1 VAPAVGDVTGAG
13 LLAPVVA
20 DVVLVAQPIVD
31 ALRPTLDPVLGAAR
45 PMVGPLVDVVLPT
58 TAPVDIKPWPDLDA
72 HGAISLDARP
82 RPAPT
87 LPGVHQ
93 VSDLRGQRA
102 AAAHWRAGGG
112 PGATA
117 VGGHVGAGDPAP
129 IALISS
135 VPGLQGSTTSVG
147 ASGAG
152 GVVVADASA
161 RPWAPELGI
170 QASHSPPGGKLTG
183 RWPAPGAGPV

>member
-1 VAPAVGDVTGAG
+1 
-13 LLAPVVA
+13 
-20 DVVLVAQPIVD
+20 VAQPIVD
-31 ALRPTLDPVLGAAR
+31 ALRPTLDPVLGAVR

-58 TAPVDIKPWPDLDA
+58 IAPVDIKPGPDLDV

-82 RPAPT
+82 RPAPAP
-87 LPGVHQ
+87 PGVHQ
-93 VSDLRGQRA
+93 ACDLCGQWA

-112 PGATA
+112 PSDAA
-117 VGGHVGAGDPAP
+117 VGEHVGVGDPAP
-129 IALISS
+129 IGVSSS
-135 VPGLQGSTTSVG
+135 VPGQHGSPTSMS

-152 GVVVADASA
+152 GGVVADASA

-183 RWPAPGAGPV
+183 RWPTPGAGPV